1 VAVDGLEGWHDGAVG
16 WVLDLDGVMWLGEYP
31 IVGSAEAV
39 VTLRDAGEDYV
50 FVTNNSSVT
59 IAAVEERL
67 EAMGAPAVGRV
78 LTSAQAAAGRIAP
91 GERVFLLAGDGARE
105 AVAAG
110 GAVIVDDPAN
120 GVDVVVV
127 GLTRAL
133 TYDLL
138 SDACLAVRSGAR
150 LLATND
156 DSTYPTPKGQL
167 PGGGALLAAVVTATG
182 ATAEVAGKPHQ
193 AMVDLVRARLG
204 PDGIVVGD
212 RDDTDG
218 ALARALGYRFG
229 LVLTGV
235 SSVEDAATVPGPDV
249 VAPDLAGVVAAVRL

>member
-1 VAVDGLEGWHDGAVG
+1 VG
-16 WVLDLDGVMWLGEYP
+16 WVLDLDGVMWLGDRP
-31 IVGSAEAV
+31 IPGSADAV
-39 VTLRDAGEDYV
+39 MTLRDAGEDYV

-59 IAAVEERL
+59 VATVEERL
-67 EAMGAPAVGRV
+67 ESMGAPAVGRV

-91 GERVFLLAGDGARE
+91 GERVLLLAGDGARE
-105 AVAAG
+105 AVAAR
-110 GAVIVDDPAN
+110 GAVIVDDPDD

-127 GLTRAL
+127 GLTRSL
-133 TYDLL
+133 TYELL
-138 SDACLAVRSGAR
+138 SDACLAVRAGAR

-156 DSTYPTPKGQL
+156 DNTYPTPRGQL
-167 PGGGALLAAVVTATG
+167 PGGGALLAAVIAATG

-193 AMVDLVRARLG
+193 PMVDLVRARLG

-218 ALARALGYRFG
+218 ALARALGFRFG

-235 SSVEDAATVPGPDV
+235 TSALDQRGVPAPDI
-249 VAPDLAGVVAAVRL
+249 VAPDMAGIVAAVNA